1 MKSTGITRK
10 VDDLGRIVIP
20 AGVRRNLGIR
30 EGDQV
35 EVHVDGE
42 QVILTKPVNSCVF
55 CQNEEDLQPYR
66 DKVVCRG
73 CVASVG
79 VLDENLRRQRTLQQ
93 DGTPAHVQAVPDDGT
108 RPTQPL
114 PSWTEDAGRR
124 RPPLGT
130 APSTDAPAASARP
143 VPATDPADPRPPAPA
158 HAQRIEPVTSEPP
171 AQDREPQR
179 DEPRRDDRRD
189 DPPASTAW

>member
-35 EVHVDGE
+35 EVHVEGE

-55 CQNEEDLQPYR
+55 CRAEEDLQAYR
-66 DKVVCRG
+66 DKVVCRS

-79 VLDENLRRQRTLQQ
+79 VLDESLRRQRTVAAEA
-93 DGTPAHVQAVPDDGT
+93 PPSHVQAVPDDGA
-108 RPTQPL
+108 RPTRPL
-114 PSWTEDAGRR
+114 PSWTEDAGRP
-124 RPPLGT
+124 RPQLG
-130 APSTDAPAASARP
+130 SAPAAAG
-143 VPATDPADPRPPAPA
+143 PAPPEA
-158 HAQRIEPVTSEPP
+158 PAEPAAQGRPE
-171 AQDREPQR
+171 AAPQ
-179 DEPRRDDRRD
+179 EGEEARRD